1 MRKERK
7 EQKQIVQSTQQNIPI
22 RDFIDGIV
30 VTSDNRYVKIL
41 EVLPVP
47 LFLKKVSEQNKI
59 GDAFASLLKASPPE
73 LHIKSVSLPADLS
86 KQIDD
91 VSKNIDKEDN
101 DNCKDM
107 GKEYKMTLENGQRY
121 GVTRRFFVSFPYSG
135 RLKGRNAEEIS
146 EITQILNMDADR
158 MAAQFRACGNE
169 TVEFDPENPNEE
181 LARLF
186 YLLYNRNKFLEVPF
200 EERLKEVYE
209 KYIDSYN
216 AEDFFL
222 PPQDYIAPEKIQY
235 SNSKYL
241 IIDDRYYSFL
251 YIPSYGY
258 NPYVTT
264 GWLDNFVNSFSGVDV
279 DIFLKRMQ
287 KDDVQGS
294 IKRNIGRS
302 RVSLSETSDITDS
315 YEQSSQTVNAGY
327 YLKNGLASGQDFY
340 YMSVIITVSGN
351 SAEEVANKKDEL
363 KKIAR
368 QMDIT
373 LHDNSFECEKT
384 FNAVLPT
391 GQYDDKLM
399 KKMRRNVL
407 TDGAASVYPFTTFQM
422 IDTGGIY
429 LADDANGSPVI
440 IDPFNRYRFNNPH
453 IFICGET
460 GAGKTIA
467 ILLLAIRA
475 RINHLPVFILA
486 PEKQNEFQRLCE
498 AIGGQFV
505 SIGSG
510 SPQRINIMDI
520 FVPSKEALDNQRAI
534 DGSSSYEK
542 TSYLLEK
549 VATLLE
555 FLELHI
561 KDMTLEEKQIL
572 NEAILE
578 TYRRKGINKGND
590 SLWKDKEHT
599 KLKKM
604 PILSDLVKVLS
615 EKEENM
621 RLARVIML
629 LTKGEGEHFNGQTN
643 INVDNPFF
651 VIGLE
656 HNTTNLLGLAIYMA
670 MDYCWSRI
678 KEDRT
683 ERKFLI
689 IDEWWKLAFNP
700 IAAEKSLQISKIARA
715 LGCSMVIATQQMSD
729 ILAIEDGKYGNAVLN
744 NCATKIL
751 MSMKEKDVLSVRDM
765 VGLTNAECSKI
776 LRFRA
781 GQGLFVSG
789 DNRLSLKFNPS
800 YTERLLTFTDDA
812 TLAEY
817 ARFKEMREEEKKN
830 TEFIKSLD
838 MLDDLFYT
846 TTDILKKNA
855 KTEVISLASHQ
866 KEVMHELEKLSDKRG
881 EVI

>member
-1 MRKERK
+1 M
-7 EQKQIVQSTQQNIPI
+7 IVQSTQQNIPI
-22 RDFIDGIV
+22 RDFIDGVV
-30 VTSDNRYVKIL
+30 VTNDNKYVKVV

-59 GDAFASLLKASPPE
+59 GDAFAALLKAAPPE
-73 LHIKSVSLPADLS
+73 LHIKTVSLPADLS

-91 VSKNIDKEDN
+91 VSDSIKRETNN
-101 DNCKDM
+101 NCKKM
-107 GKEYKMTLENGQRY
+107 GTEYENTLKNGQRY
-121 GVTRRFFVSFPYSG
+121 GVSRRFFISFPYSG
-135 RLKGRNAEEIS
+135 RLKGKKAEEIR
-146 EITQILNMDADR
+146 EITQSLNIDAER
-158 MAAQFRACGNE
+158 ICSLFRGCGNE
-169 TVEFDPENPNEE
+169 TIDVDPDNPNEE
-181 LARLF
+181 VARLF
-186 YLLYNRNKFLEVPF
+186 YLLYNRSKFLEIPF
-200 EERLKEVYE
+200 EERIKSVYE
-209 KYIDSYN
+209 KYEKAYGGEN
-216 AEDFFL
+216 FFL
-222 PPQDYIAPEKIQY
+222 PPQDYIAPNKIQY
-235 SNSKYL
+235 SNSKYM
-241 IIDDRYYSFL
+241 IVDDRYYSFL

-264 GWLDNFVNSFSGVDV
+264 GWLDNFVNSFNGVDV
-279 DIFLKRMQ
+279 DIFLKRLQ
-287 KDDVQGS
+287 KDEVQGS

-302 RVSLSETSDITDS
+302 RLSLSETNDITDS
-315 YEQSSQTVNAGY
+315 YEQSSQTANAGY

-340 YMSVIITVSGN
+340 YMSVIITVSGD
-351 SAEEVANKKDEL
+351 SAEEVLSKKDEL
-363 KKIAR
+363 KKVAR

-373 LHDNSFECEKT
+373 LRDNTFECEKT
-384 FNAVLPT
+384 FNAVLPSS
-391 GQYDDKLM
+391 QFDDRLM

-407 TDGAASVYPFTTFQM
+407 TEGAASTYPFTTFQM
-422 IDTGGIY
+422 IDSKGVY
-429 LADDANGSPVI
+429 LADDSNGSPVI

-475 RINHLPVFILA
+475 RINHMPVFILA
-486 PEKQNEFQRLCE
+486 PEKQHEFQRLCE

-505 SIGSG
+505 SIGAG

-520 FVPSKEALDNQRAI
+520 FVPTKEALDKQRAI
-534 DGSSSYEK
+534 DGSSSYERN
-542 TSYLLEK
+542 SYLLEK

-561 KDMTLEEKQIL
+561 KDLTLEEKQIL

-590 SLWKDKEHT
+590 SLWRDKAHTRLKAMPTLKDLT
-599 KLKKM
+599 
-604 PILSDLVKVLS
+604 KVLA
-615 EKEENM
+615 EKEENT
-621 RLARVIML
+621 RLVRVIKL
-629 LTKGEGEHFNGQTN
+629 LTQGEGEHFGGQTN

-656 HNTTNLLGLAIYMA
+656 HNTANLLGLSIYMA

-683 ERKFLI
+683 ENKFLI

-751 MSMKEKDVLSVRDM
+751 MSMKEKDVLSVKDM

-776 LRFRA
+776 LKFKA
-781 GQGLFVSG
+781 GQGLFISG

-800 YTERLLTFTDDA
+800 YTEKLLTFTDDV

-817 ARFKEMREEEKKN
+817 ARVKELEAREKKN
-830 TEFIKSLD
+830 QEFLDSLD
-838 MLDDLFYT
+838 KMDNLFYT
-846 TTDILKKNA
+846 SADILKKLVDNI
-855 KTEVISLASHQ
+855 EFIPLEEHYNEL
-866 KEVMHELEKLSDKRG
+866 KEVF
-881 EVI
+881 

>member
-1 MRKERK
+1 MKKEKK
-7 EQKQIVQSTQQNIPI
+7 EKKEASRQIVQSTQQNVPI
-22 RDFIDGIV
+22 RDFIDGVV
-30 VTSDNRYVKIL
+30 VTKDNKYVKIL

-59 GDAFASLLKASPPE
+59 GDSFAALLKAAPSNI
-73 LHIKSVSLPADLS
+73 HIKSISVPADLS
-86 KQIDD
+86 EQITD
-91 VSKNIDKEDN
+91 VTNSIEKETN
-101 DNCKDM
+101 GNCKKM
-107 GKEYKMTLENGQRY
+107 GTEYERTLENGQKY
-121 GVTRRFFVSFPYSG
+121 GVSRRFFLSFPYSG
-135 RLKGRNAEEIS
+135 RLRGKNAEEIS
-146 EITQILNMDADR
+146 EITQSLNVEAERISAMLR
-158 MAAQFRACGNE
+158 MSGNE
-169 TVEFDPENPNEE
+169 TVEIDPENPNEAS
-181 LARLF
+181 ARLF
-186 YLLYNRNKFLEVPF
+186 YMIYNRGKFLDVPF
-200 EERLKEVYE
+200 EERLKSIYE
-209 KYIDSYN
+209 KYVEAYGTEN
-216 AEDFFL
+216 FFL
-222 PPQDYIAPEKIQY
+222 PPQDYIAPNKVQY
-235 SNSKYL
+235 SNSKYM
-241 IIDDRYYSFL
+241 IIDDRYYSFM

-264 GWLDNFVNSFSGVDV
+264 GWLDNFVNSYNGVDV

-287 KDDVQGS
+287 KDEVQGA

-302 RVSLSETSDITDS
+302 RLSLSETNDITDS
-315 YEQSSQTVNAGY
+315 FELSAQTANAGY

-340 YMSVIITVSGN
+340 YMSVIITVSGD
-351 SAEEVANKKDEL
+351 SAEDVLAKKEEL
-363 KKIAR
+363 KKVAR

-373 LHDNSFECEKT
+373 LRDNTFQSERT
-384 FNAVLPT
+384 FNAVLPSS
-391 GQYDDKLM
+391 QYDDKFM

-407 TDGAASVYPFTTFQM
+407 TEGAASVYPFTTFQM
-422 IDTGGIY
+422 IDSKGIY
-429 LADDANGSPVI
+429 LADDSNGSPVI

-486 PEKQNEFQRLCE
+486 PEKQHEFQRLCE

-505 SIGSG
+505 SIGAG
-510 SPQRINIMDI
+510 SPHRINIMDI
-520 FVPSKEALDNQRAI
+520 FVPTKEALEKQKAL
-534 DGSSSYEK
+534 DGSSSYEN
-542 TSYLLEK
+542 TSYLAEK

-561 KDMTLEEKQIL
+561 KDITLEEKQIL

-578 TYRRKGINKGND
+578 TYRRKGINKGNA

-599 KLKKM
+599 KLKRM
-604 PILSDLVKVLS
+604 PTLKDLVKVLD
-615 EKEENM
+615 EKEENK
-621 RLARVIML
+621 RLVRVIKL
-629 LTKGEGEHFNGQTN
+629 LTQGEGEHFSGQTN

-656 HNTTNLLGLAIYMA
+656 HNTANLLGLSIYMA

-683 ERKFLI
+683 ENKFLI

-751 MSMKEKDVLSVRDM
+751 MSMKEKDVLSVKDM

-776 LRFRA
+776 LRFKA
-781 GQGLFVSG
+781 GQGLFISG

-800 YTERLLTFTDDA
+800 YTEKLLTFTDDA
-812 TLAEY
+812 TLEEY
-817 ARFKEMREEEKKN
+817 ARVKEQEEMERKSL
-830 TEFIKSLD
+830 EFINSLD
-838 MLDDLFYT
+838 KLDSLMYT
-846 TTDILKKNA
+846 STDILKKSA
-855 KTEVISLASHQ
+855 DTEFISLEEHAGEI
-866 KEVMHELEKLSDKRG
+866 KEVS
-881 EVI
+881 